1 MIDWFNLAAN
11 SLWILG
17 CAIAL
22 ATLSYASW
30 QASVRK
36 ERLRACLN
44 QPGVQQLVFL
54 AGILFCAGLAATA
67 DSILETVLWGV
78 LGVLFLAQWALTIRQ
93 ARGATGNRPPQA

>member
-22 ATLSYASW
+22 ATLSFASW
-30 QASVRK
+30 QASVRREK
-36 ERLRACLN
+36 LRARLN
-44 QPGVQQLVFL
+44 QPGVQQFFFL

-67 DSILETVLWGV
+67 DSILETVLWGI
-78 LGVLFLAQWALTIRQ
+78 LDVLFLAQWVLMLRKGRQ
-93 ARGATGNRPPQA
+93 ATGN